1 MGCGGSKSSAAA
13 YVEEIPAIDLTKLDR
28 FSRFEHSFPFYRM
41 RIDVFEGKVKR
52 FVINKNSVTLSQLR
66 YAFKDDKNWQDLQTD
81 DSLLVKIITSKYFK
95 DQKNED
101 ELNIHALI
109 EWGLLLC
116 AGDNKLKARV
126 FYDILQDNLQPQIS
140 ANDKEF
146 PDCFDK
152 IVELATRLVYEF
164 EPEINSGESTVNPDK
179 VTDSA
184 IENLRE
190 SFLDGVFDAASK
202 LSRKEFMDTVSAK

>member
-66 YAFKDDKNWQDLQTD
+66 YAFKDDRNWDDLQND
-81 DSLLVKIITSKYFK
+81 NSLLVKIRTSDYFK
-95 DQKNED
+95 DEKNTD
-101 ELNIHALI
+101 EINIHSLI
-109 EWGLLLC
+109 LWGLLLC

-126 FYDILQDNLQPQIS
+126 FYDVLQDNLQPQIS

-146 PDCFDK
+146 PGSFNK
-152 IVELATRLVYEF
+152 LIEVATKLVYEY
-164 EPEINSGESTVNPDK
+164 EPEVNPGEPRVNGDK
-179 VTDSA
+179 VTDDVM
-184 IENLRE
+184 ETLRE

-202 LSRKEFMDTVSAK
+202 L